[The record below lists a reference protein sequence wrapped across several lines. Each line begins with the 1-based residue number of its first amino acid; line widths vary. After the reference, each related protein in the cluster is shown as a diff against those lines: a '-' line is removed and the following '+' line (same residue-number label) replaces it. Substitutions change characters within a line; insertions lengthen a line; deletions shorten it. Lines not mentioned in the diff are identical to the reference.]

1 MMKPAPATA
10 TTSVTPLSHPHED
23 GSIIAVEFGAHRGSY
38 RYVTDHAAAE
48 EAIEWMLESVELST
62 LSRGMVVGVD
72 IETTSL
78 KPVEGRIRLVQ
89 LAAGDRAVV
98 IDAFAFDPWDLIRT
112 SLIELRPDWI
122 AHNAEFEQSWFARHA
137 QFTLTPMFDTRWV
150 YIRERARRDGARANG
165 SSSLQ
170 AVCED
175 LMNFELSKEQRLSDW
190 TAPVLSKAQIEYA
203 ALDALVLPLL
213 RQRLERDAV
222 DSGWTAEID
231 AAVARSLEEAE
242 RFAA

>member
-1 MMKPAPATA
+1 MKPAPATA
-10 TTSVTPLSHPHED
+10 SAHVTPLSQTHTD
-23 GSIIAVEFGAHRGSY
+23 GLIASVEFGRYRGSY
-38 RYVTDHAAAE
+38 RYVTDEAAAE
-48 EAIEWMLESVELST
+48 QAIEWMLETVELSAI
-62 LSRGMVVGVD
+62 SRGMVVGVD

-78 KPVEGRIRLVQ
+78 KPVDGRIRLVQ

-98 IDAFAFDPWDLIRT
+98 IDAFAFEPWDLIRT
-112 SLIELRPDWI
+112 ALIELRPDWI

-137 QFTLTPMFDTRWV
+137 EFTLTPMFDTRWV

-170 AVCED
+170 AVCAE
-175 LMNFELSKEQRLSDW
+175 LMGFELSKEQRLSDW

-203 ALDALVLPLL
+203 ALDALVLPQL
-213 RQRLERDAV
+213 RRRLEVDAV

-231 AAVARSLEEAE
+231 AAVARSREEAE